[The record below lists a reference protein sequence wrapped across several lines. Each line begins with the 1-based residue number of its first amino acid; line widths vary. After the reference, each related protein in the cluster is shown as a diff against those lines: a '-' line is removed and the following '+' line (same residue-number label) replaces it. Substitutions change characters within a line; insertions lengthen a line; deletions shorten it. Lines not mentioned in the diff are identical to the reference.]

1 MSLKVKDSGA
11 LRMENRKD
19 KTSIPEKYG
28 MISCPQCNG
37 LGKLLRS
44 GKGPEVCMICGGFG
58 AIKAP
63 QTHGTMES
71 WENGILGWKG
81 RRA

>member
-1 MSLKVKDSGA
+1 
-11 LRMENRKD
+11 MEKGKD

-44 GKGPEVCMICGGFG
+44 AKGPEVCMACGGFG
-58 AIKAP
+58 AIKVP
-63 QTHGTMES
+63 EKKVIQIHGMMER
-71 WENGILGWKG
+71 WKNGILD
-81 RRA
+81 